1 MSSVVFGRKSPIL
14 SHHAKPGSE
23 IYDLRKDTDEAFE
36 ALESNG
42 IHGQDFG
49 QVGIQGADADGLVA
63 SIATATSIVTTTG
76 ALFDGVLAPQTTSPV
91 IKSPKRVTITVAG
104 GGTPAHWTGGD
115 IVITG
120 VDVDGDALVETVASV
135 AGAGVTTSVGYFAG
149 VTSIVIPAQGGTGAT
164 YTIGVAAD
172 TSCIANGTSLSTAQV
187 LDVNSEFNRARIG
200 NRVMDN
206 ARALSVVLGNHADWD
221 ATTMVISGFD
231 AQGLPISENFSI
243 PNGGSTTLTGAKYFK
258 QVTRVE
264 IPAQTGGSG
273 TFAIGIVDTTVGLER
288 TLENG
293 AIAVVGVK
301 ELTRADASLA
311 WSAATA
317 GVVTAAA
324 TALPYGALTP
334 NSAPDGTREYKFVYL
349 TA

>member
-1 MSSVVFGRKSPIL
+1 MSSVVFGRKSPVA
-14 SHHAKPGSE
+14 SHLVKPGSE
-23 IYDLRKDTDEAFE
+23 LYDLRKDTEEAFA

-49 QVGIQGADADGLVA
+49 QVAIQGVDADGLVTTIA
-63 SIATATSIVTTTG
+63 SAASIVTVTG
-76 ALFDGVLAPQTTSPV
+76 ALFNGVLAPQSTSPV

-104 GGTPAHWTGGD
+104 SGTPSDWIGGA

-120 VDVDGDALVETVASV
+120 VDVDGAALVETVTAA
-135 AGAGVTTSVGYFAG
+135 AGAGVTTSAGYFAG
-149 VTSIVIPAQGGTGAT
+149 VTSIVIPAQTDTGAS

-172 TSCIANGTSLSTAQV
+172 AGCIASGSSSASAQL
-187 LDVNSEFNRARIG
+187 LDANSEFNRARIG

-206 ARALSVVLGNHADWD
+206 PRALSVVLSSHANWD
-221 ATTMVISGFD
+221 ATTMVVHGLD
-231 AQGLPISENFSI
+231 AQLQPLSENFTI
-243 PNGGSTTLTGAKYFK
+243 PNNGNTTLTGAKYFK

-264 IPAQTGGSG
+264 IPAQSGTSG
-273 TFAIGIVDTTVGLER
+273 TFTIGIVDTTVGLER

-293 AIAVVGVK
+293 VIATVGIK
-301 ELTRADASLA
+301 ELTRADASLV
-311 WSAATA
+311 WSVAVA
-317 GVVTAAA
+317 GTVTAAT